1 MKTTYH
7 GKLALPSSARILT
20 IDLLRHYASRRI
32 GGLRTVEP
40 IFSASVANAGR
51 SAVRRLVGILILVA
65 VLFSTSVAAAPGGR
79 TAMKRPIASN
89 ASVQRISSER
99 ITSGQKARMDAVSS
113 PMSFRAEDI
122 VPDICKGCSP

>member
-7 GKLALPSSARILT
+7 GKFALPSSARVG
-20 IDLLRHYASRRI
+20 RSRT
-32 GGLRTVEP
+32 GQPVLSG
-40 IFSASVANAGR
+40 FVATAGR
-51 SAVRRLVGILILVA
+51 RAAQRLAGTLVLVA
-65 VLFSTSVAAAPGGR
+65 VLFSASVAAAQGGR
-79 TAMKRPIASN
+79 PAMKRPIASN

-113 PMSFRAEDI
+113 LTSFRAEDI